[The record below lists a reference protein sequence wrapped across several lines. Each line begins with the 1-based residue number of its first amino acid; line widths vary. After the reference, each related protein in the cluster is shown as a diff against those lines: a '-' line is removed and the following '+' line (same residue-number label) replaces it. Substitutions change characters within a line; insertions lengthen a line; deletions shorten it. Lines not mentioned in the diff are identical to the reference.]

1 MILTSAPAQSPVP
14 ETPDKAWQ
22 HIQYTLKLRRGQPR
36 LDRLIPSVQHLT
48 AGTDNTGRYAVYLE
62 DLKTAQYTGIAM
74 DRKYTAW
81 SLLKLGVLVT
91 VLEKME
97 QGALSPD
104 MMMPLPAQDKS
115 SPPAAWDVS
124 PASSAA
130 PVRELLERL
139 ITHSDNTASFV
150 LSGTFHA
157 AEFQQTLRALGLS
170 CAGPD
175 EPAHTLPD
183 ISARQMGHALRMIY
197 HSALL
202 SRPFSQLVLSLLSS
216 SIYDSQ
222 LPRHLPPS
230 VPVCH
235 LAAFN
240 ADSGD
245 FHDCGIIFAPGRPYI
260 LCVMSSGNNRKEADR
275 VISDIS
281 RAVYRF
287 FTRPL
292 KNRDLQ

>member
-1 MILTSAPAQSPVP
+1 
-14 ETPDKAWQ
+14 
-22 HIQYTLKLRRGQPR
+22 
-36 LDRLIPSVQHLT
+36 
-48 AGTDNTGRYAVYLE
+48 
-62 DLKTAQYTGIAM
+62 
-74 DRKYTAW
+74 
-81 SLLKLGVLVT
+81 
-91 VLEKME
+91 
-97 QGALSPD
+97 
-104 MMMPLPAQDKS
+104 
-115 SPPAAWDVS
+115 
-124 PASSAA
+124 
-130 PVRELLERL
+130 
-139 ITHSDNTASFV
+139 
-150 LSGTFHA
+150 
-157 AEFQQTLRALGLS
+157 
-170 CAGPD
+170 
-175 EPAHTLPD
+175 
-183 ISARQMGHALRMIY
+183 MGHALRMIY